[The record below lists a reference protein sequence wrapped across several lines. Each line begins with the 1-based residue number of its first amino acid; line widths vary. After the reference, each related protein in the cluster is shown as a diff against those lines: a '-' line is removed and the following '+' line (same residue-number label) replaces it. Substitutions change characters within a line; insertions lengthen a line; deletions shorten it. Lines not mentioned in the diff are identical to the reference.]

1 MRKISTDTTGDAQAG
16 PTLDEHVGYL
26 LRVAYQKASG
36 NLARHLQGTGLSVP
50 RYAVLARLLERG
62 PLTQNRLGRLVA
74 MEPANIHD
82 MVRSLQAQRL
92 VQTRPD
98 PTDNRRR
105 LVELTAEGADLAARA
120 TGIGDRANDEML
132 LGLAADERSD
142 LVRLLRRF
150 IDGC

>member
-1 MRKISTDTTGDAQAG
+1 MPKISTETAEIAQTE
-16 PTLDEHVGYL
+16 PTLDDHVGYL

-50 RYAVLARLLERG
+50 RYAVLARLLQRG

-82 MVRSLQAQRL
+82 MVRSLEAQRL
-92 VQTRPD
+92 VRTKPD

-105 LVELTAEGADLAARA
+105 LVELTAEGAELAARTTA
-120 TGIGDRANDEML
+120 IGNKANNEML
-132 LGLAADERSD
+132 AGLAAAERKE

-150 IDGC
+150 IDGG